1 MNDRMLERVE
11 ENMREF
17 VENTAK
23 NIGRFPRLDR
33 CGSCHYCGEDVRG
46 DQLFCNSEY
55 SECAA
60 DYEREQKILK
70 VQGR

>member
-1 MNDRMLERVE
+1 MNERMLERVE

-23 NIGRFPRLDR
+23 NIGRFPKLDR

-46 DQLFCNSEY
+46 NQLFCN

-60 DYEREQKILK
+60 DYEHEQKILK
-70 VQGR
+70 AQGR

>member
-1 MNDRMLERVE
+1 MMNDRMLERVE

-23 NIGRFPRLDR
+23 NIGRFPKLDR
-33 CGSCHYCGEDVRG
+33 CGSCHYCGEDVRSN
-46 DQLFCNSEY
+46 QLFCN

-60 DYEREQKILK
+60 DYEHEQKLLK
-70 VQGR
+70 AQGR